1 MSDFRAFL
9 ALAYENLADSGDPD
23 DLDGLDEVMYQTGI
37 MLALTRAEAETSRHT
52 QGGDGGDASAP
63 GTIAIAHNSPCVGAR
78 GDVDGKEPSAGVP
91 PPHATGCSEQSP
103 SRNTDERNR
112 I

>member
-9 ALAYENLADSGDPD
+9 ALAYENLADSNDLD

-37 MLALTRAEAETSRHT
+37 MLALTRADAETSRYT
-52 QGGDGGDASAP
+52 PGGDGGGASAP
-63 GTIAIAHNSPCVGAR
+63 GTIAIARSSPCAGAC
-78 GDVDGKEPSAGVP
+78 GEVEGKEPSAGVP
-91 PPHATGCSEQSP
+91 PPHATGRSEP
-103 SRNTDERNR
+103 SLARNTDERDR